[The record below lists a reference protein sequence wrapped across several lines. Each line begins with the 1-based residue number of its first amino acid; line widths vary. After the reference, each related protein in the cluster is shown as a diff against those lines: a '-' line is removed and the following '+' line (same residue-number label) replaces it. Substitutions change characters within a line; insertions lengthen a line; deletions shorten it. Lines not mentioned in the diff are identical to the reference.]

1 MKQDRMTFGCG
12 WIDLRDVGEA
22 SKVNLLNS
30 QKPFDWI
37 LHALC
42 YRTVPDRTWL
52 KVAEKVNDFC
62 AAEPHK
68 SQNLKVYLLVA
79 MALRKLEF
87 PLARRMCD
95 MLEVN
100 MKSVP
105 AFKEAIDDAEY
116 NGLVKGV
123 AEALSAYVYN
133 KGHKKQELHKWLYR
147 LPLDDI
153 RELMNDCFGAKSR
166 DELQVTLRGKLE
178 EFGFSFG

>member
-1 MKQDRMTFGCG
+1 
-12 WIDLRDVGEA
+12 
-22 SKVNLLNS
+22 
-30 QKPFDWI
+30 
-37 LHALC
+37 
-42 YRTVPDRTWL
+42 
-52 KVAEKVNDFC
+52 
-62 AAEPHK
+62 
-68 SQNLKVYLLVA
+68 
-79 MALRKLEF
+79 
-87 PLARRMCD
+87 